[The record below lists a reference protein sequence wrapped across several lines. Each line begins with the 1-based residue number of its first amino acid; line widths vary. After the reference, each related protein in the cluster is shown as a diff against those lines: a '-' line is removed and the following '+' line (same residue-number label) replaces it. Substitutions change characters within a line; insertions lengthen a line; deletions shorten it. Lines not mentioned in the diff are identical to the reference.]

1 MASKT
6 SKIFVWIILALVIVG
21 LVGFGSQNF
30 GGSVRSI
37 GTIGD
42 TEIEANRYFQELN
55 SSLNAFRAQTGQQL
69 PIAQAE
75 AFGLTAQALQRVIDS
90 TTLDNEAARIGLSV
104 GDDTLRRQVMR
115 MQEFQAADGKFNS
128 ETYEFVLQQS
138 NLTPA
143 EFEENLR
150 ADMTRAVLQTAIT
163 RAASTAP
170 VFADT
175 LYAFAREKRDFTWA
189 KLDLSALEATPPAPT
204 DADLQTYYEENPAD
218 YTLPEIKKVTV
229 AWLRPEALLD
239 AVDVDEADIRALYDS
254 RAAQYNQP
262 ERRLVERL
270 VFASEDEAR
279 AAMDAITSGEKDF
292 PALVA
297 ERGLTLSDVDLG
309 DVTKSGLGDAGDAI
323 FALTEPG
330 IVGPVPSLLGPAIF
344 RMNAVL
350 AAQSTPFEDVK
361 DELRAEFAGDMARR
375 AVADRIT
382 ELEDDMAGG
391 ATLEDLTQNRGEI
404 DLIKFDWQAGMDDGI
419 AAYDEFQTA
428 IAETGEGDFPE
439 IITLDDGGLF
449 ALRVDQIDPPRL
461 QDLDEVKDAVTAA
474 WTHDKRLEL
483 LAEQARGLL
492 PILQQGDESL
502 SSLGLTE
509 IAETGQTRDAVI
521 DGTPPEMV
529 VDVFSMQENDWAVL
543 EDVDGVVLVHL
554 DRIFPADQT
563 GEEAVAAKAAF
574 TQQINQ
580 EIGLDYQSAFTRALQ
595 ADAGITLDQAVIT
608 AIHRQFP

>member
-6 SKIFVWIILALVIVG
+6 SRTFVWIILALVMIG

-30 GGSVRSI
+30 GGTVRSI

-55 SSLNAFRAQTGQQL
+55 STLNAFRAQTGQQL

-90 TTLDNEAARIGLSV
+90 TTLDNEAARVGLSV
-104 GDDTLRRQVMR
+104 GDDSLRRQVMR

-138 NLTPA
+138 NLTPS

-163 RAASTAP
+163 RAATTAP

-189 KLDLSALEATPPAPT
+189 KLDLAALEAPVPAPT
-204 DADLQTYYEENPAD
+204 QEDLQAYYDANSAD

-239 AVDVDEADIRALYDS
+239 TVTVDEADIRALYDA
-254 RAAQYNQP
+254 RADQFNQP

-270 VFASEDEAR
+270 VFASEEEAQ
-279 AAMDAITSGEKDF
+279 AAMDAILSGEKDF
-292 PALVA
+292 PTLVA
-297 ERGLTLSDVDLG
+297 ARGLTLSDVDLG
-309 DVTKSGLGDAGDAI
+309 DVSKAALGDAGDAI

-344 RMNAVL
+344 RMNAIL
-350 AAQSTPFEDVK
+350 AAQSTPYEDVR
-361 DELRAEFAGDMARR
+361 DELRAEFAGDNARR

-382 ELEDDMAGG
+382 DLDDELAGG
-391 ATLEDLTQNRGEI
+391 ATLEDLARDTDGLE
-404 DLIKFDWQAGMDDGI
+404 LTSFDWQAGMADGI
-419 AAYDEFQTA
+419 AAYDEFQSA

-439 IITLDDGGLF
+439 ITTLDDGGLF
-449 ALRVDQIDPPRL
+449 ALRVDQVDPPRL
-461 QDLDEVKDAVTAA
+461 QDLDEVKDAVAAA
-474 WTHDKRLEL
+474 WTHDKSLDL
-483 LAEQARGLL
+483 LAEQARALL
-492 PILQQGDESL
+492 PKLQEGGESL

-521 DGTPPEMV
+521 DGTPPELL
-529 VDVFSMQENDWAVL
+529 VDVFSMQEDDWTVL
-543 EDVDGVVLVHL
+543 EGDDGVVLVHL

-563 GEEAVAAKAAF
+563 NDEAIAAKAAF
-574 TQQINQ
+574 IEQINQ
-580 EIGLDYQSAFTRALQ
+580 EIGLDYQTAFTRALQ
-595 ADAGITLDQAVIT
+595 ADAGITLNQAVIT